1 MAILKIKDGNGNI
14 IEVPALKGDKGDKGN
29 TPQKGVDYWT
39 EADKTEIK
47 DYVNQQI
54 SNSGSSHTH
63 DNKNVLDGITADKV
77 TGWDG
82 KANTG
87 LLKSVDINTIT
98 ETGIYDVS
106 FSDCT
111 GLPTLPTGL
120 EPLFGATMIVAPDVD
135 GYQNRYLIVG
145 GSGDSALIYL
155 SETYTS
161 PEGMGFDLAWT
172 LMFNSND
179 VSSLRDELKDYVNQQ
194 LGVIENGTY

>member
-1 MAILKIKDGNGNI
+1 MAILKIRDENGNI
-14 IEVPALKGDKGDKGN
+14 IEVPALKGDNGY

-39 EADKTEIK
+39 EVDKNDIRE
-47 DYVNQQI
+47 YVNEQI
-54 SNSGSSHTH
+54 RNSGSSHTH
-63 DNKNVLDGITADKV
+63 DNKTVLDSITLDKV

-111 GLPTLPTGL
+111 GLPTLPAGF
-120 EPLFGATMIVAPDVD
+120 EPVFGATMIVAPDVN
-135 GYQNRYLIVG
+135 GSQNRYLIVAGSG
-145 GSGDSALIYL
+145 GSVDSTLIYL
-155 SETYTS
+155 SETYTV
-161 PEGMGFDLAWT
+161 PEGVSFDLEWT
-172 LMFNSND
+172 LMFNSTD
-179 VSSLRDELKDYVNQQ
+179 VSSLRDELKEYVNQQ